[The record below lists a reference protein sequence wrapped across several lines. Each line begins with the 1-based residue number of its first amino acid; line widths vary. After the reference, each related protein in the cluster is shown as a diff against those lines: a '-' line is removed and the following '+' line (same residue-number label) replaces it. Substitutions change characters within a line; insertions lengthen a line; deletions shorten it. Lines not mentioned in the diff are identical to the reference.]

1 MKASILPI
9 VQDHVIEGGISSM
22 KPSLYN
28 HFVEKHDAVWGI
40 NFFSLALVKLSI
52 GQYRIV
58 RTLLDGGSATSPQ
71 HEALRESL
79 IKGRFLIPSNL
90 DEIEILKNRNR
101 ASRFGDHALNL
112 IIAPTL
118 RCNFACDYCYVDLNA
133 NKMKPADRAKLGRF
147 FHRKLPE
154 GKPAYVV
161 WTGGDPSLAMDV
173 VEDLSLRF
181 LEACEKKG
189 STYKANLITNGY
201 LLDERMRTHLRNS
214 RVTMVQVSLDGS
226 REFHD
231 AIRCLPNKKPTYDTV
246 LGNVEDSCDE
256 FTIYLRINVD
266 RRNHHA
272 LPDLFSDLEARG
284 LKEKVFLY
292 FGHVDNVN
300 ENSAGHAD
308 SCLTPREYADIE
320 ASLVQF
326 TLERGFKVGDRAIP
340 RRLSSTFC
348 GANTKNFY
356 VIDSSVNLLKCYH
369 DFGAADKHG
378 IGRIM
383 EDGSELVTNPYNLLK
398 WLGWDP
404 FEINECRTCKVLPV
418 CMGGCIHKIV
428 NGGMDQE
435 KGCLMMRF
443 SMDKIIEIFGESKSQ
458 ARSQALSGSCGCTT
472 TASINV

>member
-1 MKASILPI
+1 MRASILPI
-9 VQDHVIEGGISSM
+9 LQNHAMESVDSL

-28 HFVEKHDAVWGI
+28 HFVEKDDVVWGI
-40 NFFSLALVKLSI
+40 NFFSLALVKLSP
-52 GQYRIV
+52 GQYRVV
-58 RTLLDGGSATSPQ
+58 RTLLDGKSATSPQ

-79 IKGRFLIPSNL
+79 IKGRFLIPSGL
-90 DEIEILKNRNR
+90 DEIEVLRNRN
-101 ASRFGDHALNL
+101 STFRFGDHALSL

-133 NKMKPADRAKLGRF
+133 NKMTPENRVNLGKF
-147 FHRKLPE
+147 FHKKLIE
-154 GKPAYVV
+154 GKPAQVV

-181 LEACEKKG
+181 LDSCEKKG
-189 STYKANLITNGY
+189 SPYKAHLITNGY
-201 LLDERMRTHLRNS
+201 LLNESMRTHLRNS
-214 RVTMVQVSLDGS
+214 RVSMVQVSLDGN

-231 AIRCLPNKKPTYDTV
+231 AVRCLPNKKPTYDTV

-266 RRNHHA
+266 KRNHLA

-284 LKEKVFLY
+284 LAEKVFLY
-292 FGHVDNVN
+292 FGHLDNVN
-300 ENSAGHAD
+300 ENSVGHAE

-320 ASLVQF
+320 ASLVQY
-326 TLERGFKVGDRAIP
+326 TLERGFRVGDRAIP
-340 RRLSSTFC
+340 RRQANTFC

-356 VIDSSVNLLKCYH
+356 VIDSSANLLKCYH

-378 IGRIM
+378 IGRIGK
-383 EDGSELVTNPYNLLK
+383 DGNELVTNPYNLLK

-404 FEINECRTCKVLPV
+404 FEIDECRTCKVLPV

-428 NGGMDQE
+428 NSGMDQE
-435 KGCLMMRF
+435 RGCLRMRF
-443 SMDKIIEIFGESKSQ
+443 SMDKIIEIFGNSKSKD
-458 ARSQALSGSCGCTT
+458 RQALGGGCGCAT